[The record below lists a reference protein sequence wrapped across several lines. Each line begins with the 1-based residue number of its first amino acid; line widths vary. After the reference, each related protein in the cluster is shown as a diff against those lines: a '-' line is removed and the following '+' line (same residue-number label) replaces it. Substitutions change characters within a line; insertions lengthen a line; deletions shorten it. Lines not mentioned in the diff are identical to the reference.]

1 MEGLVGEA
9 MQLMVNALGQAE
21 GEGHD
26 IAKSYEIE
34 NSINNLRNDLCSCCV
49 CEIMFLQY

>member
-26 IAKSYEIE
+26 HMKGTYKSNPERSELPSDIKEALIVELY
-34 NSINNLRNDLCSCCV
+34 SK
-49 CEIMFLQY
+49 